1 MTVSERG
8 IDFRYFLGPFAANK
22 PPVQR
27 VRGAL
32 EQVPG
37 YPLLSSPLLSSS
49 SVAASHL
56 SLSLLDPF
64 ISSASP
70 DGVDREFNLYVTES
84 ARSPDTPTRL
94 PRFSLPKRS
103 TCSPQP
109 KPQCSSHFRGHKRS
123 RISAR
128 FDISRRQ
135 SCPTIVQ
142 PGLGRARRGGVTPPV
157 RPYSPGIRSLSS
169 QQRKSAEHIGAGSVP
184 PTEIQMQSFH
194 DGAPLP
200 PPVSHSWK
208 KIDLWAE
215 KNYEELY
222 DQLCEGCSQNDVNE
236 LEHELDCSLPLEVR
250 ESLQIHDGQERGGTP
265 TGIIFGCMLLDCE
278 EIVQEWKNWRT
289 VNEEFLSTSSFSP
302 PQPPSKVFG
311 GSSPASSSSGPPP
324 TQTASN
330 TLWRQELLDKQDS
343 QPPKAIQKAYAHPS
357 WIPLARDWGGN
368 NIAIDLAP
376 GPSGKWGQV
385 ILFGRDY
392 DCKYVVARSWAAFLA
407 IVAEDLCSPK
417 SFVDED
423 SGELKL
429 KQFKQPG
436 VEPPYLEIL
445 RWRTDQKYGRK
456 PPRRKPTNGLGVN
469 TSVNGNRDSPYGTPT
484 VNGDERGRS
493 PHRFPSRG
501 PNASPKTTFGVSSPL
516 ARVAEETT
524 SPDVSDP
531 SNDKVDG
538 PSSSN
543 SDTSKKLDEPTE
555 LASPSTTTNTVSTT
569 NTANTSNGEVTT
581 KESAEQGST
590 SGKSK
595 EEEKEN
601 RKSNVTTPRSPTL
614 LEAEAL
620 EGMKNVAI

>member
-1 MTVSERG
+1 MLPSLLAPRILLQSAPPQPQPLSRLPCHPRG
-8 IDFRYFLGPFAANK
+8 G
-22 PPVQR
+22 
-27 VRGAL
+27 GGG
-32 EQVPG
+32 EG
-37 YPLLSSPLLSSS
+37 GGGGSWPLLIRSRFVSAFRSFWHTMTSNDRHASHDSPYRSGQHVPLSQNRNAPLTSVVTSAVESRPDLTSLEDNPAQRSSSPGWTGSQ
-49 SVAASHL
+49 
-56 SLSLLDPF
+56 
-64 ISSASP
+64 
-70 DGVDREFNLYVTES
+70 R
-84 ARSPDTPTRL
+84 
-94 PRFSLPKRS
+94 
-103 TCSPQP
+103 
-109 KPQCSSHFRGHKRS
+109 
-123 RISAR
+123 
-128 FDISRRQ
+128 
-135 SCPTIVQ
+135 
-142 PGLGRARRGGVTPPV
+142 GVTPPV

-581 KESAEQGST
+581 KESAEQGSN

-601 RKSNVTTPRSPTL
+601 RKSNVTTPRSPTF